1 MTVCVRGWSVLVVV
15 APGVGVVV
23 VAPTQPPAVQL
34 SQQLGTVPTH
44 AEPPT
49 GALHFAAL
57 DLREH
62 FVLPV
67 AVVRQHVT
75 KPVAPQVD
83 FLAHFTTAALHSFG
97 RLPLVAAAL
106 ATCATQW
113 MYGLWPTAVSHGHCR
128 SAAARVDATA
138 AGSVHA
144 ARAVPIDSSSG
155 TTIFM
160 KRFMT
165 SSRVRRLR

>member
-1 MTVCVRGWSVLVVV
+1 MH
-15 APGVGVVV
+15 
-23 VAPTQPPAVQL
+23 PPMLQL

-44 AEPPT
+44 IDPPI
-49 GALHFAAL
+49 GAVHFAAL
-57 DLREH
+57 RLTEH
-62 FVLPV
+62 FVLPA

-75 KPVAPQVD
+75 KPGAPQVD

-97 RLPLVAAAL
+97 SVPLVAAFF

-113 MYGLWPTAVSHGHCR
+113 TYGLWPTAVSHGHCR

-144 ARAVPIDSSSG
+144 ARAVPIESRSG
-155 TTIFM
+155 TAIPT

-165 SSRVRRLR
+165 TS